1 MPKGRPIAVVDDEDS
16 VRRALERLLR
26 ANGMDVVTF
35 RGGDELL
42 DAMQTLTPQCI
53 VLDLHMP
60 KMSGFDVLEAVRRL
74 PTQAPV
80 LVITGHDSPEA
91 RDRALACHA
100 AAYLTKPIDEQLL
113 LGEIA
118 AAVAAHKQH

>member
-1 MPKGRPIAVVDDEDS
+1 MRTARPIAVVDDEDS

-42 DAMQTLTPQCI
+42 EAMQTLTPQCI

-60 KMSGFDVLEAVRRL
+60 KMSGFEVLEAIMRS
-74 PTQAPV
+74 PNEAPV
-80 LVITGHDSPEA
+80 VVITGHDSPEA
-91 RDRALACHA
+91 RDRALASRA
-100 AAYLTKPIDEQLL
+100 AAYLTKPIDEHLL

-118 AAVAAHKQH
+118 AAVAAHKH

>member
-1 MPKGRPIAVVDDEDS
+1 MRTARPIAVVDDEDS

-35 RGGDELL
+35 PGGDELL
-42 DAMQTLTPQCI
+42 EAMQTLTPQCI

-60 KMSGFDVLEAVRRL
+60 KMSGFEVLEAVMRS
-74 PTQAPV
+74 PTKPPV
-80 LVITGHDSPEA
+80 VVITGHDSPEA
-91 RDRALACHA
+91 RDRALASRA

-118 AAVAAHKQH
+118 AAVAAHKH

>member
-1 MPKGRPIAVVDDEDS
+1 MRTRRPIAVVDDEDS

-35 RGGDELL
+35 PGGDELL
-42 DAMQTLTPQCI
+42 EAMQTVTPQCI

-60 KMSGFDVLEAVRRL
+60 KMSGFEVLEAVMRS
-74 PTQAPV
+74 PTRPPV
-80 LVITGHDSPEA
+80 VVITGHDSPEA
-91 RDRALACHA
+91 RNRALASSA
-100 AAYLTKPIDEQLL
+100 AAYLTKPIDEHLL

-118 AAVAAHKQH
+118 AAVAADRH